1 MTVSETLTNLGNAVR
16 HIYLLTDKLGLDEMA
31 DLLAQPTILKDSLG
45 PTVFR
50 DGVSVTLDEGV
61 PLLSTVKGGRVALN
75 FSDGNPVGKVIAI
88 YFQAS
93 TTVKDGVPIEIGP
106 MSSGR
111 AHFTIAGAS
120 MKGYYGTLNYTYNNS
135 LSIRLPANS
144 SIKIKD
150 LRVWIVS

>member
-1 MTVSETLTNLGNAVR
+1 MTISETLTNLGNAVR
-16 HIYLLTDKLGLDEMA
+16 HNYLLTDKLKLDEMA
-31 DLLAQPTILKDSLG
+31 DLLAQPTILKDSLN
-45 PTVFR
+45 PSVFKEW
-50 DGVSVTLDEGV
+50 VSVTLDEGV
-61 PLLSTVKGGRVALN
+61 SLLSTTNGGRVALN
-75 FSDGNPVGKVIAI
+75 FNDGNPVGKTIAI

-120 MKGYYGTLNYTYNNS
+120 MKGYYSTLNYTYNNS

-144 SIKIKD
+144 SIRIKD